1 MSPGELEAVARLLD
15 GVRRE
20 AETALAVLVQRVDE
34 ACAFVADGHRTVKAW
49 GRAACNWSG
58 GEAAGFARVGRM
70 FAKLP
75 AAAGAAGRGELGVA
89 QLHVLARVVAN
100 PRVGEHLAAGEAEL
114 VGQASLLDFDDYVL
128 FLQRWAAAADADGA
142 HRDHDR
148 AHRERRAHLNI
159 AGERMYLDAMGG
171 TAVGVELKEILD
183 AFAHSEFLADWDQ
196 GVAAHGEAMATHL
209 MERTDPQR
217 RFDALQAIFI
227 AAAGARGSE
236 SGDPGPAP
244 TVNLVVG
251 FDLFNHHLQRLLGSD
266 PAPLDPN
273 DPLHRCQTADG
284 VVVDPY
290 DAIVAAAMGHVRRV
304 VLDSAGVAVDVG
316 RKQRL
321 FTGALREAVML
332 ASHRCV
338 WPGCYQPAS
347 KCEADHVL
355 PWGTAGPTATHNG
368 APTCGHHN
376 RWRTR
381 GYRTWRDPTGQWHH
395 YRPDNTEIGWRTP
408 QRNGKAS

>member
-15 GVRRE
+15 GARRE
-20 AETALAVLVQRVDE
+20 AEVALATLVQRVDE
-34 ACAFVADGHRTVKAW
+34 AGAFVADGHRTVKAW

-58 GEAAGFARVGRM
+58 AEAAGFVRVGRM

-100 PRVGEHLAAGEAEL
+100 PRVGEHLAAGEGEL

-142 HRDHDR
+142 HRDHER

-171 TAVGVELKEILD
+171 TAAGSQMYDILE
-183 AFAHSEFLADWDQ
+183 AFARSEFLADWDR
-196 GVAAHGEAMATHL
+196 GVAAHGEAMAAHL

-217 RFDALQAIFI
+217 RFDALHAIFVT
-227 AAAGARGSE
+227 AAGSRGSE

-251 FDLFNHHLQRLLGSD
+251 FDSFNRHLEAMLGGD
-266 PAPLDPN
+266 PAPLDPS
-273 DPLHRCQTADG
+273 DPLHRCESADG
-284 VVVDPY
+284 VVVDYY

-304 VLDSAGVAVDVG
+304 VIDSAGVVVDMG

-321 FTGALREAVML
+321 FTGALRDAVML
-332 ASHRCV
+332 GSNRCV

-347 KCEADHVL
+347 RCEADHVL
-355 PWGTAGPTATHNG
+355 PWGTAGPTTTHNG

-381 GYRTWRDPTGQWHH
+381 GYRTWRDPTGRWHH